1 MRFYFLPSLI
11 NLLIQ
16 FFLTSNGFKSLLD
29 LLKTRRQTNAKA
41 MSIPIT
47 EQENPRT
54 AEINKLP
61 TFEAIRLINDEDKT
75 VAPAVEKVLPE
86 IAETINKIV
95 ERVQSGGRLFYV
107 GTGTSGRL
115 GVLDASEIPP
125 TFGVSYDLVQG
136 VIAGGYDALYKA
148 AEASEDD
155 KEAGAE
161 DLKKRGL
168 NAKDAV
174 IGIAASG
181 RTPYTIGAVEFARS
195 LGCFTACITCVPD
208 SLLTKSCET
217 AIVAQVGAEAITGSS
232 RMKAGTAQKMVLNM
246 ISTTAMIRLGFVKGN
261 RMTNV
266 KSSNEK
272 LKERAVRILMAE
284 TLLDET
290 AAENLIT
297 KAGGDLRVA
306 IVMQKANVSFET
318 AQNIL
323 SENNFVIE
331 KAVESVK

>member
-1 MRFYFLPSLI
+1 
-11 NLLIQ
+11 
-16 FFLTSNGFKSLLD
+16 
-29 LLKTRRQTNAKA
+29 

-54 AEINKLP
+54 AEIDKLP
-61 TFEAIRLINDEDKT
+61 TLEAIRLINDEDKT
-75 VAPAVEKVLPE
+75 VAFAVEKVLPE
-86 IAETINKIV
+86 TAEAIDKIV

-125 TFGVSYDLVQG
+125 TFGMSYDLVQG

-174 IGIAASG
+174 VGIAASG
-181 RTPYTIGAVEFARS
+181 KTLYTIGAVEYARS

-208 SLLTKSCET
+208 SEITRAVES
-217 AIVAQVGAEAITGSS
+217 AIVPVVGAEVIAGSS
-232 RMKAGTAQKMVLNM
+232 RMKAGTAQKMILNM
-246 ISTTAMIRLGFVKGN
+246 ISTATMIRLGYVKGN

-266 KSSNEK
+266 KSSNVK
-272 LKERAVRILMAE
+272 LKERSVRILMAE
-284 TLLDET
+284 TNLDE
-290 AAENLIT
+290 AAAQNLL
-297 KAGGDLRVA
+297 KEANDDLRVS
-306 IVMQKANVSFET
+306 IVMHKANVNCET
-318 AQNIL
+318 A
-323 SENNFVIE
+323 ENSLAENEFVIE
-331 KAVESVK
+331 KAIKQISN